1 MSKRNN
7 VYKWI
12 LSSIVFLFL
21 FIDGMSK
28 FFQPKIVLK
37 ASEQIGF
44 NADDIFLIGVI
55 QLACS
60 FLYIIPKTDIIG
72 TILLTGYL
80 GGAVA
85 MHVHAGHPIITHTFF
100 PIYIGALAWLG
111 VYFRNKAS
119 IGQLLRF

>member
-44 NADDIFLIGVI
+44 NANDIFIIGVI
-55 QLACS
+55 PTFPHCFQKRIVS
-60 FLYIIPKTDIIG
+60 FED
-72 TILLTGYL
+72 
-80 GGAVA
+80 
-85 MHVHAGHPIITHTFF
+85 
-100 PIYIGALAWLG
+100 
-111 VYFRNKAS
+111 
-119 IGQLLRF
+119 